1 MSPTHLAH
9 VLTKDVDWTL
19 LPSTVPT
26 SVAQL
31 LKRCLTRD
39 PRERL
44 RDIGEARIA
53 LQAPVSD
60 SPAEARSVEAPAIVP
75 VWHRLVPLAGAL
87 LLGVVGAGMYFGGA
101 TTSPTASAEPTRFRL
116 QMPDGVFSLF
126 GEVALSPDGRT
137 YVFRGGSDANGVSQ
151 LYRRDLDVL
160 DAVPIP
166 GTLLGERPFFAPDG
180 GSLAFFVRSGGS
192 GTGHELRRV
201 SFGGRPTVTVCELP
215 GVRLGGAWGPDGSI
229 VFSVVGEQGLWRVA
243 AQGGEPEAVPV
254 SGLGGVVT
262 VSQVLPDGDAVL
274 GHQRSSGLGGSGRWS
289 RAAPDRPGE
298 LRCAAA
304 LTGWPASGGAAGRR
318 RPVDVRSGS
327 WHGRAAGAGWGIGPG
342 LVA

>member
-60 SPAEARSVEAPAIVP
+60 SPAEARSGEAPAIVP

-87 LLGVVGAGMYFGGA
+87 LLGVVGAGLYFGGA

-151 LYRRDLDVL
+151 LYRPR
-160 DAVPIP
+160 P
-166 GTLLGERPFFAPDG
+166 GCP
-180 GSLAFFVRSGGS
+180 
-192 GTGHELRRV
+192 RRRTD
-201 SFGGRPTVTVCELP
+201 SRHPS
-215 GVRLGGAWGPDGSI
+215 RGA
-229 VFSVVGEQGLWRVA
+229 
-243 AQGGEPEAVPV
+243 
-254 SGLGGVVT
+254 
-262 VSQVLPDGDAVL
+262 AVL
-274 GHQRSSGLGGSGRWS
+274 R
-289 RAAPDRPGE
+289 
-298 LRCAAA
+298 
-304 LTGWPASGGAAGRR
+304 AGRR
-318 RPVDVRSGS
+318 LIGVLRPVG
-327 WHGRAAGAGWGIGPG
+327 GIGDWPRAQAG
-342 LVA
+342 LVRRSSDGDGVRAPGSQVGRRLGARWVDRFQRGG